1 MRRGEGLID
10 ITMSRDMI
18 SSDASD
24 HQLTLVFKSLSDS
37 YCDNLLA
44 LE

>member
-18 SSDASD
+18 SSE
-24 HQLTLVFKSLSDS
+24 
-37 YCDNLLA
+37 A
-44 LE
+44 LGCTWEGGDEERRGID